1 MLQRGRLPSHL
12 SFLFLHIIHARRL
25 GFGTSALLGGW
36 GAEAP
41 VAGGPLVSTW
51 TVRESSASSMPFMAV
66 SVSGD
71 VDMVTVPRIGP
82 WACEDWMGV
91 PQRRVA
97 SGEWQWRMRWTDG
110 RCLVRPEWR
119 REQGGVDTRRPWLM
133 LSTFGRGSAWGRQL
147 VRMTE

>member
-25 GFGTSALLGGW
+25 GFGTSALFGGW

-51 TVRESSASSMPFMAV
+51 TVRVSSASSRPFMAA
-66 SVSGD
+66 SESGEAD
-71 VDMVTVPRIGP
+71 IVTVPRIGP
-82 WACEDWMGV
+82 WACEDRMGV

-97 SGEWQWRMRWTDG
+97 SGE
-110 RCLVRPEWR
+110 
-119 REQGGVDTRRPWLM
+119 
-133 LSTFGRGSAWGRQL
+133 
-147 VRMTE
+147 